1 MEEKEMKEEAEILR
15 LAKPKRKGILAL
27 IFSRFF
33 IIILLLLLELTVMV
47 VPFVLLENYMH
58 HYYGALIIFTVIIMI
73 YLFNSKMDS
82 TAKLTWML
90 IISVLQV
97 AGALML
103 LFTQRNIGHRMIK
116 ERSERMIACTKDAV
130 EQDPKT
136 LVKLREEDSFTDD
149 LLTYLNRS
157 GCFPAFAQTETTYFP
172 SGEAKF
178 EAMLE
183 ELQKAEKYI
192 FMEYFIIEEGYM
204 WGKILEILVAKA
216 KAGVDVRVMYDG
228 MCEISTLPSN
238 YDRLLEAEGIKAK
251 SFAPIRPFIS
261 SHYNYRDHRK
271 ICVIDGKVA
280 FNGGVNLADEYINK
294 KERFG
299 HWKDTAVMLKGDA
312 ARSFTLMFLQMWNV
326 TNDDPDFKEALSPYV
341 HDGDEKL
348 NPSGYVIPFGD
359 CPLDEDKVGEA
370 VYMDILNR
378 AGNYVHIMTPY
389 LILDGGLETALKYA
403 GQRGI
408 DVKLIL
414 PGIPDKKVAYSLA
427 KTHYVSLLKAG
438 VKIYEYTPG
447 FVHAKVWTSD
457 DEKGVVGTINL
468 DYRSLYHHY
477 ECATYMYRTD
487 CIADI
492 EKDFQE
498 TLKQCRQV
506 TEETIRGT
514 EKFYKFMGPIAKLVA
529 PLL

>member
-1 MEEKEMKEEAEILR
+1 MNEKAGIR
-15 LAKPKRKGILAL
+15 LAKPRKKGILSL

-33 IIILLLLLELTVMV
+33 LIVLLILVELAVMILPVILLRDYLQHFYVGLAVFT
-47 VPFVLLENYMH
+47 
-58 HYYGALIIFTVIIMI
+58 LIMMI
-73 YLFNSKMDS
+73 YLFNSRMDS

-103 LFTQRNIGHRMIK
+103 LFTQTNTGHRLIR
-116 ERSERMIACTKDAV
+116 ERSERMIRESQNAIP
-130 EQDPKT
+130 QDPQA
-136 LVKLREEDSFTDD
+136 LAGLRKEDNFTDD

-157 GCFPAFAQTETTYFP
+157 GCFPAFAGTETTYFP
-172 SGEAKF
+172 LGEDKF
-178 EAMLE
+178 EAMLR

-204 WGKILEILVAKA
+204 WGKILEILIAKA

-238 YDRLLEAEGIKAK
+238 YCKLLEAKGIKAR

-271 ICVIDGKVA
+271 ICVIDGRVA
-280 FNGGVNLADEYINK
+280 FNGGVNLADEYINRV
-294 KERFG
+294 ERFG
-299 HWKDTAVMLKGDA
+299 HWKDTAVMLRGDA
-312 ARSFTLMFLQMWNV
+312 ARSLTLMFLQMWNMGKEE
-326 TNDDPDFKEALSPYV
+326 PDFSQATEPYTPEE
-341 HDGDEKL
+341 DLK
-348 NPSGYVIPFGD
+348 PSGYVIPFAD

-370 VYMDILNR
+370 VYTDILYR
-378 AGNYVHIMTPY
+378 AGQYVHVMTPY
-389 LILDGGLETALKYA
+389 LILDGELETALKYA

-414 PGIPDKKVAYSLA
+414 PGIPDKKLAYSLA
-427 KTHYVSLLKAG
+427 KSHYRSLLEAG
-438 VKIYEYTPG
+438 VRIYEYTPG
-447 FVHAKVWTSD
+447 FVHAKVWVSD
-457 DEKGVVGTINL
+457 DVKAVVGTINL

-477 ECATYMYRTD
+477 ECATYMYKTD
-487 CIADI
+487 CIPEI

-498 TLKQCRQV
+498 TLKRCRPV
-506 TEETIRGT
+506 TEESIRGT
-514 EKFYKFMGPIAKLVA
+514 EAFYKIMGPVAKLIA
-529 PLL
+529 PLM